1 MTGLR
6 QLLFGD
12 APLKAMVTLG
22 MKYGAGDLIA
32 QQATTPGGE
41 LNCARAAVF
50 GAFGTYYG
58 FVNYSVFR
66 LLAWSPVPAGAWPK
80 AAFSAFFD
88 GCIHVPILLY
98 PQLLRPAQMAS
109 RQRQDWPLT
118 ARARAQS
125 LGPLCPQCSPGSICP
140 QCVPGSICP
149 QCGPGAC
156 AHRPRRRFHCAR
168 PSRLYLVSELL
179 MSGESRA
186 LREHFEVRVRVRV
199 RVSPNPN
206 PNPNPNPYLEV
217 LAQRAAL
224 S

>member
-1 MTGLR
+1 MTGLS

-22 MKYGAGDLIA
+22 MKYAAGDLIA

-66 LLAWSPVPAGAWPK
+66 LLAWSPVPAGPWPK
-80 AAFSAFFD
+80 AVFSAFFD

-98 PQLLRPAQMAS
+98 PQLLRPAQIWPT
-109 RQRQDWPLT
+109 QRQDWPPT

-125 LGPLCPQCSPGSICP
+125 LGPLS
-140 QCVPGSICP
+140 VP
-149 QCGPGAC
+149 AV
-156 AHRPRRRFHCAR
+156 RPRQ
-168 PSRLYLVSELL
+168 RLPRGAAQE
-179 MSGESRA
+179 R
-186 LREHFEVRVRVRV
+186 LRTVHDADSTV
-199 RVSPNPN
+199 PAHPGCIW
-206 PNPNPNPYLEV
+206 
-217 LAQRAAL
+217 
-224 S
+224 

>member
-1 MTGLR
+1 MRLVKPLLITLVHVLRAPSWAAISAPCEAGAGRLQSRCDACCRSSAALAAAETPALMTGLR

-66 LLAWSPVPAGAWPK
+66 LLAWSPVPAGTWPK

-125 LGPLCPQCSPGSICP
+125 LGPLCPQRSPGSAA
-140 QCVPGSICP
+140 Q
-149 QCGPGAC
+149 
-156 AHRPRRRFHCAR
+156 
-168 PSRLYLVSELL
+168 E
-179 MSGESRA
+179 
-186 LREHFEVRVRVRV
+186 RVRTVHDADSTV
-199 RVSPNPN
+199 PAHPGCIW
-206 PNPNPNPYLEV
+206 
-217 LAQRAAL
+217 
-224 S
+224 

>member
-66 LLAWSPVPAGAWPK
+66 LLAWSPVPA
-80 AAFSAFFD
+80 AAS
-88 GCIHVPILLY
+88 V
-98 PQLLRPAQMAS
+98 
-109 RQRQDWPLT
+109 LT
-118 ARARAQS
+118 
-125 LGPLCPQCSPGSICP
+125 
-140 QCVPGSICP
+140 
-149 QCGPGAC
+149 
-156 AHRPRRRFHCAR
+156 RRRVQSAR
-168 PSRLYLVSELL
+168 GILVVENTTC
-179 MSGESRA
+179 
-186 LREHFEVRVRVRV
+186 VR
-199 RVSPNPN
+199 
-206 PNPNPNPYLEV
+206 
-217 LAQRAAL
+217 
-224 S
+224 

>member
-41 LNCARAAVF
+41 LNFARAAVF

-109 RQRQDWPLT
+109 SQRQDWPPT

-125 LGPLCPQCSPGSICP
+125 LGPLCPQRSPCSIW
-140 QCVPGSICP
+140 P
-149 QCGPGAC
+149 QCGLTSTYRLLYVQTYSKSGWAPAHLAC
-156 AHRPRRRFHCAR
+156 Y
-168 PSRLYLVSELL
+168 RL
-179 MSGESRA
+179 
-186 LREHFEVRVRVRV
+186 F
-199 RVSPNPN
+199 SPQP
-206 PNPNPNPYLEV
+206 P
-217 LAQRAAL
+217 
-224 S
+224 

>member
-109 RQRQDWPLT
+109 RQRQDWPPT

-125 LGPLCPQCSPGSICP
+125 LGPLCPQRSRQHLPA
-140 QCVPGSICP
+140 V
-149 QCGPGAC
+149 
-156 AHRPRRRFHCAR
+156 RPRSVCA
-168 PSRLYLVSELL
+168 PSTTPIPLCPPIQAV
-179 MSGESRA
+179 SGERAPHVRREPRAARA
-186 LREHFEVRVRVRV
+186 LRG
-199 RVSPNPN
+199 
-206 PNPNPNPYLEV
+206 
-217 LAQRAAL
+217 
-224 S
+224 

>member
-41 LNCARAAVF
+41 LNFARAAVF

-66 LLAWSPVPAGAWPK
+66 LLAWSPVPAGTWPK

-125 LGPLCPQCSPGSICP
+125 LGPLCPQRSPGSAA
-140 QCVPGSICP
+140 Q
-149 QCGPGAC
+149 
-156 AHRPRRRFHCAR
+156 
-168 PSRLYLVSELL
+168 E
-179 MSGESRA
+179 
-186 LREHFEVRVRVRV
+186 RVRTVHDADSTV
-199 RVSPNPN
+199 PAHPGCIW
-206 PNPNPNPYLEV
+206 
-217 LAQRAAL
+217 
-224 S
+224 